1 MHATVFMVAAGYTL
15 LHNGHVR
22 CDIFYADASPRG
34 RALIDL
40 IGVLIFLLPMCAL
53 IAWVAW
59 PYVAAAWAVREGSQE
74 GSLGIPGV
82 YLLKSV
88 ILVFAGAAGAAGRVT
103 GSPFGA
109 APRRYREGSPRS
121 RRRGRAGAVSGLA
134 EWLDLIMFLA
144 LCGLMLLGFPV
155 AFTLAGTALIFAGIG
170 WALGAFDP
178 AFFGFFTNRIYGVM
192 TNEVLIAV
200 PLFVFMGV
208 MLERSKVAEELLD
221 TMGQLFGNLPGGLG
235 ISVTAV
241 GALLAASTG
250 IVGATVVTMGLLS
263 LPTML
268 RRGYDAPL
276 SCGSIC
282 AAGTLGQIIPPSIVL
297 VVLADQISN
306 AHQEAQ
312 RALGNWAPEPVSV
325 GDLFAGALIPGLA
338 LVGLYILYQAIIAL
352 LRPESSPAV
361 PRDAAYQDGMLR
373 RLSHALIAPIVLII
387 AVLGSILVG
396 VATPTEAAG
405 VGAVGATLLAG
416 ARLTCGRPLPI
427 YGAALG
433 LVGLL
438 VLTSFVDLRIMRA
451 EIPPVDRLGI
461 GVAAL
466 LCLLVAFGLLTAL
479 RHAHRDGLLV
489 EVMRATTRITS
500 MVFVIV
506 IGAQLFSLVFR
517 GFGGDKMVH
526 ELLTALPGGAL
537 GAMTVVMALIFIMG
551 FFIEFIEITFVVV
564 PVVGPVLL
572 LLGLDPIWLGI
583 MIAMNL
589 QTSFLT
595 PPFGLALFYLRGVA
609 PPTVTTM
616 HIYRGVVPFVVMQL
630 FMLVT
635 LALFPRHGH
644 LAAPGNLRLRRG
656 AGSALSAARRAAP
669 SRP

>member
-1 MHATVFMVAAGYTL
+1 
-15 LHNGHVR
+15 
-22 CDIFYADASPRG
+22 
-34 RALIDL
+34 
-40 IGVLIFLLPMCAL
+40 
-53 IAWVAW
+53 
-59 PYVAAAWAVREGSQE
+59 
-74 GSLGIPGV
+74 
-82 YLLKSV
+82 
-88 ILVFAGAAGAAGRVT
+88 
-103 GSPFGA
+103 
-109 APRRYREGSPRS
+109 
-121 RRRGRAGAVSGLA
+121 
-134 EWLDLIMFLA
+134 
-144 LCGLMLLGFPV
+144 
-155 AFTLAGTALIFAGIG
+155 
-170 WALGAFDP
+170 
-178 AFFGFFTNRIYGVM
+178 
-192 TNEVLIAV
+192 
-200 PLFVFMGV
+200 
-208 MLERSKVAEELLD
+208 
-221 TMGQLFGNLPGGLG
+221 
-235 ISVTAV
+235 
-241 GALLAASTG
+241 
-250 IVGATVVTMGLLS
+250 
-263 LPTML
+263 
-268 RRGYDAPL
+268 
-276 SCGSIC
+276 
-282 AAGTLGQIIPPSIVL
+282 
-297 VVLADQISN
+297 
-306 AHQEAQ
+306 
-312 RALGNWAPEPVSV
+312 
-325 GDLFAGALIPGLA
+325 
-338 LVGLYILYQAIIAL
+338 
-352 LRPESSPAV
+352 
-361 PRDAAYQDGMLR
+361 MLR

-433 LVGLL
+433 LVSLL

-466 LCLLVAFGLLTAL
+466 LCLLVAFGLLTRCAMP
-479 RHAHRDGLLV
+479 HRDGLLV

-635 LALFPRHGH
+635 LALFPRMATWLPQVIFG
-644 LAAPGNLRLRRG
+644 
-656 AGSALSAARRAAP
+656 
-669 SRP
+669 